1 MKKYR
6 DSIVWFIISSIVLF
20 TLSFFYSSSPP
31 HSDERHFIETIK
43 LFSEGNIL
51 SHIKDYSEITPPLF
65 YILFSVW
72 TKLSGFSIGALR
84 ILNVLISLIC
94 WQLLFYFFKT
104 ITKNSRASFLLSALI
119 VFNPYFTGMSLFVY
133 NDNLMLLFIMI
144 GILSFTK
151 NRAAATGLFF
161 ALGILVRQYSIIFPF
176 SVFVNSLL
184 QSIISKKLRV
194 NFLIATALS
203 IIPIFFLFIYW
214 QGFAPESGLKI
225 WYVKNRSLY
234 NLDYINT
241 YLTFSTVYIF
251 PFIIYYFYKMR
262 ISKLNLIY
270 SVILSV
276 ILSLFPVQPS
286 LATVSQTKVTTV
298 GYAHKFLTAMFGSD
312 SILLNFLLFILLF
325 AGCYI
330 TINLIIDLIKKFQ
343 DKSIDYQIIFSLL
356 WISFLIIM
364 PFSFQVWEK
373 YLIMI
378 LPFYAAAIYTQM
390 ATDIKNEKVNSS
402 LQS

>member
-6 DSIVWFIISSIVLF
+6 DSIIWFFVSAIVLF
-20 TLSFFYSSSPP
+20 TLSFVYLSSPP

-43 LFSEGNIL
+43 LFTEGNLI
-51 SHIKDYSEITPPLF
+51 STIKDYPEITPPLF

-72 TKLSGFSIGALR
+72 TKISGFSIESLR
-84 ILNVLISLIC
+84 ILNVLISLLC
-94 WQLLFYFFKT
+94 WQLIFYFFKT
-104 ITKNSRASFLLSALI
+104 VTKNFRASFLLTALI
-119 VFNPYFTGMSLFVY
+119 VFNPYFIGVSIFVY
-133 NDNLMLLFIMI
+133 NDNLMLLFIML
-144 GILSFTK
+144 GVLSFIKIRSAVTD
-151 NRAAATGLFF
+151 LFF
-161 ALGILVRQYSIIFPF
+161 ALGILVRQYLIIFPL
-176 SVFVNSLL
+176 SVFIYSLL
-184 QSIISKKLRV
+184 QSILSKKLRV

-203 IIPIFFLFIYW
+203 VIPIFFLFIYW

-241 YLTFSTVYIF
+241 YLTFSTVYIL
-251 PFIIYYFYKMR
+251 PLIIYYFHKR
-262 ISKLNLIY
+262 KLSKLHLIY
-270 SVILSV
+270 SLILSV

-298 GYAHKFLTAMFGSD
+298 GYVHKFLAAIFGMD
-312 SILLNFLLFILLF
+312 SILLNVLLFILLL

-330 TINLIIDLIKKFQ
+330 TMILVTDLIKKFQ
-343 DKSIDYQIIFSLL
+343 DKSLDYQIIFSLL

-378 LPFYAAAIYTQM
+378 LPFYAAAIYTQIV
-390 ATDIKNEKVNSS
+390 TNVKNEKVNSS